1 VRKGFTLIEMMIVV
15 AIIGILAGLAIP
27 NVTRMRI
34 VGNIS
39 KAKGDL
45 RALQTALEN
54 YYIHHNNTY
63 PTVLANLTSA
73 TPRIIYALPKDPF
86 ASANSYRYS
95 LSSNGNYYVIYSVG
109 QNVNGVASV
118 NDNGNVTETNP
129 TVCIY
134 VSNAQEDS
142 QP

>member
-1 VRKGFTLIEMMIVV
+1 MMIVV

-45 RALQTALEN
+45 RALQSALEN

-63 PTVLANLTSA
+63 PSSLSSLASA

-86 ASANSYRYS
+86 ASANDYGYS
-95 LSSNGNYYVIYSVG
+95 LSSSGNYYVIYSVG
-109 QNVNGVASV
+109 QNVNGAATV
-118 NDNGNVTETNP
+118 NDNGNVTESNP
-129 TVCIY
+129 TTSIF
-134 VSNAQEDS
+134 VSNAGEDA